1 MSRFINQFKYHAK
14 RTFAL
19 IFIVLAIALEVA
31 NFILGIYVYI
41 STRTSSL
48 SFIWNFA
55 ILMVCYVRMLKG
67 NVENDMR
74 AMMGVLTFIILS
86 TITLAFDSV
95 YSVIMIGASS
105 DTVELIIYIVLFAII
120 GGEAALGIIT
130 SIKLRRLL
138 YGYGRTN
145 IKQVKILAGFFFGL
159 LIAGQA
165 LYIAMWIVMGLASS
179 SLISLFLIFLSPLGE
194 FFAAI
199 AAWIT
204 LSRIE

>member
-159 LIAGQA
+159 LVAGQA
-165 LYIAMWIVMGLASS
+165 LYIAMWIVLGLASS

>member
-55 ILMVCYVRMLKG
+55 IMMVCYVRMLKG

-86 TITLAFDSV
+86 TITLALDSV

-165 LYIAMWIVMGLASS
+165 LYIAMWIVLGLASS

>member
-165 LYIAMWIVMGLASS
+165 LYIAMWIVLGLASS

>member
-120 GGEAALGIIT
+120 GGEAALGIIA

-165 LYIAMWIVMGLASS
+165 LYIAMWIVLGLASS